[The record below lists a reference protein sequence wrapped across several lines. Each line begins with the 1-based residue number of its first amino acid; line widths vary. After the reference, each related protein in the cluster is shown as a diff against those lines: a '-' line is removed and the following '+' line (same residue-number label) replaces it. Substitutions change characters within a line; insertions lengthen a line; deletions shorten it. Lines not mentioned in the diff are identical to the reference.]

1 VIRQALILAAGKGT
15 RMLELT
21 KDQAKPMIQVCGRSL
36 IYRIMDLLVDYG
48 IEKIVINTFY
58 EAEKLEAHI
67 MSYDQIGKVNIE
79 MVREEELLETG
90 GGIINMLPHLAQ
102 EPFFVANGDALWVG
116 DNIFEF
122 LNNAWLQEMSTL
134 FLLFNKE
141 NAIGYRGPGDFS
153 LDSSNRIIA
162 DANLS
167 NKEYVFAGA
176 HIATHNSFARLPV
189 KPTKLMHIYNN
200 LQYHNMYGAVFNRA
214 SFLHVGDK
222 NAVEE
227 TERFLLQN
235 NR

>member
-1 VIRQALILAAGKGT
+1 MIRQAVILAAGKGT

-21 KDQAKPMIQVCGRSL
+21 QDQAKPMIEICGRSL

-58 EAEKLEAHI
+58 QAEKLEDHI
-67 MSYDQIGKVNIE
+67 RSYDKIE
-79 MVREEELLETG
+79 KFSIDIVREEELLETG
-90 GGIINMLPHLAQ
+90 GGIINMLPYLEQ

-116 DNIFEF
+116 DNVFTF
-122 LNNAWLQEMSTL
+122 LNNSWSPEMNSL

-141 NAIGYRGPGDFS
+141 NAIGYRGPGDFA
-153 LDSSNRIIA
+153 LDSKGRIICNA
-162 DANLS
+162 EIRKD
-167 NKEYVFAGA
+167 YVFAGA
-176 HIATHNSFARLPV
+176 HIATHKNFAELPV
-189 KPTKLMHIYNN
+189 KPTKLMHIYDN
-200 LQYHNMYGAVFNRA
+200 LQYHNMYGVIFDQA

-222 NAVEE
+222 DAVEE